1 MSYWRLR
8 AANTVAARAFTR
20 ITPEALERL
29 MRRFH
34 GTSASGF
41 LRRTVPSLGKGEHM
55 TIGVIGPG
63 DIGEVIVRK
72 LRDADYPVKM
82 ANSRGPES
90 LCGLA
95 AKTGAMPV
103 SVEQVVQNVDMLF
116 IAVPQKAIQKLPKGL
131 LNKAKKETIVIDVG
145 NYYPFRD
152 GRIDEIENGLTESVW
167 VERQLGRPVVKVFNT
182 ISAKALAEAG
192 RPAGSSDRV
201 ALPISGDDRKA
212 KEIVAQLLDQIG
224 FDSVDA
230 GTIAESWRQQPGSP
244 VYCTNPT
251 KEELQLWLTKVDRS
265 SLAANREKGLK
276 AYLAVVDADY
286 QTPVKAH
293 RSVLIK
299 EYSKRP

>member
-1 MSYWRLR
+1 
-8 AANTVAARAFTR
+8 
-20 ITPEALERL
+20 

-34 GTSASGF
+34 GTSESGF
-41 LRRTVPSLGKGEHM
+41 LRRTVPSPGKGEHM
-55 TIGVIGPG
+55 NIGVIGPG

-90 LCGLA
+90 LRGLA

-103 SVEQVVQNVDMLF
+103 SVEQVVQDVDILF
-116 IAVPQKAIQKLPKGL
+116 IVLPQKAIPELPKGL

-152 GRIDEIENGLTESVW
+152 GRIDEIENGLTESAW
-167 VERQLGRPVVKVFNT
+167 VEKQIGRAVVKVLNS
-182 ISAKALAEAG
+182 IIAKALAEAG
-192 RPAGSSDRV
+192 RPAGSKDRV
-201 ALPISGDDRKA
+201 AFPISGDNPKA
-212 KEIVAQLLDQIG
+212 KEIVAQLIDRIG

-251 KEELQLWLTKVDRS
+251 KEELRLWLKKVDRS

-276 AYLAVVDADY
+276 AYYPARD
-286 QTPVKAH
+286 TT
-293 RSVLIK
+293 K
-299 EYSKRP
+299 ETWKGW